1 MGGGVIYHLLY
12 PLHENFG
19 AFNVFRYIT
28 FRTAMAMLTAL
39 LVSFALG
46 PWLIGRLRLF
56 QIGQE
61 IREEGPKSH
70 QAKRGTPTMGGL
82 LIIAAVVPTTLLWA
96 DLRNVFVWIAA
107 ASMLAF
113 GGIGFLD
120 DYVKVA
126 RKRSLGL
133 TTRGKFA
140 VQIAVAL
147 VIGLLLLWLAR
158 QGMFTTRL
166 SVPFFK
172 GLVPDLAWIYPLFVV
187 LVLVSSSN
195 AVNLTDGLDGLAVGS
210 FLVASATF
218 TILAYAAGNAIV
230 ADYLGLANVKG
241 AGELTVFCGALV
253 GASLGFLWFNAH
265 PAEVFMGDVG
275 SMALG
280 GALGT
285 IALLIKQELLLVV
298 VGGLFV
304 VEALSVI
311 LQVGSFKIRGRRI
324 FRMAP
329 VHHHFELSGWSETKV
344 VIRFWILAIVFSL
357 VGLAT
362 LKLR

>member
-1 MGGGVIYHLLY
+1 MIYHLLY
-12 PLHENFG
+12 PLHEQFG

-28 FRTAMAMLTAL
+28 FRTAMAMLTAIA
-39 LVSFALG
+39 VSFILG
-46 PWLIGRLRLF
+46 PWLIRKLRLF

-61 IREEGPKSH
+61 IREEGPASH
-70 QAKRGTPTMGGL
+70 QSKRGTPTMGGL

-96 DLRNVFVWIAA
+96 DLSNGFVWIATG
-107 ASMLAF
+107 SMIAF
-113 GGIGFLD
+113 GAIGFLD

-126 RKRSLGL
+126 KKRNLGL
-133 TTRGKFA
+133 TARGKLA

-147 VIGLLLLWLAR
+147 VIGLVLLWMAK

-172 GLVPDLAWIYPLFVV
+172 SVNPDLGWIYPAWVI
-187 LVLVSSSN
+187 LVLVGSSN
-195 AVNLTDGLDGLAVGS
+195 AVNLTDGLDGLAIGS
-210 FLVASATF
+210 FLVCSTTF

-230 ADYLGLANVKG
+230 ADYLGILNVKG
-241 AGELTVFCGALV
+241 TGELTVFCGALL
-253 GASLGFLWFNAH
+253 GASLGFLWFNSH

-285 IALLIKQELLLVV
+285 IAILIKQEFLLVIA
-298 VGGLFV
+298 GGLFV

-311 LQVGSFKIRGRRI
+311 LQVGSFKTRGKRI
-324 FRMAP
+324 FRMSP
-329 VHHHFELSGWSETKV
+329 LHHHFELGGWSETKV
-344 VIRFWILAIVFSL
+344 VIRFWIVAIMFSL
-357 VGLAT
+357 LALAT